1 MSGRFYGQ
9 DGLPTPELT
18 RTEAMIARGVQ
29 ANKQDLEEK
38 QRFPPCNA
46 EWSSARGSR
55 LWCSPK
61 SGGVSRDWTG
71 VPRKLFKPGAKEPHC
86 VCVKTTGAPSD
97 QTPDSPPHRNRG
109 DLDHPSLAEYPGC
122 PPLATSCSLPL

>member
-1 MSGRFYGQ
+1 TVSLQHWGTFENSPVTTGRVSGRFYGQ

-61 SGGVSRDWTG
+61 RYVASSWTLG
-71 VPRKLFKPGAKEPHC
+71 VPLMA
-86 VCVKTTGAPSD
+86 
-97 QTPDSPPHRNRG
+97 QW
-109 DLDHPSLAEYPGC
+109 L
-122 PPLATSCSLPL
+122 

>member
-1 MSGRFYGQ
+1 
-9 DGLPTPELT
+9 
-18 RTEAMIARGVQ
+18 MIARGVQ

-61 SGGVSRDWTG
+61 RYVAS
-71 VPRKLFKPGAKEPHC
+71 
-86 VCVKTTGAPSD
+86 
-97 QTPDSPPHRNRG
+97 
-109 DLDHPSLAEYPGC
+109 
-122 PPLATSCSLPL
+122 SCSSCPAPTSHRLVTLSALLSEAMS